1 MSLLGTLENGLFALA
16 QVLRFPVIAMLW
28 VAVGAAVFMAGGC
41 VTEWL
46 ARRRERTGF
55 DLNTWLDAGPV
66 LGADAGRRA
75 ALPVPLRGLLQ
86 DVEAERRK
94 PSFADG
100 GLEHLVL
107 EREERVRRTLN
118 GSRLLVKVGPSLG
131 LLGTL
136 IPMGTAL
143 ASLTAGNLEAMA
155 GQMVVAFTTTI
166 VGLAAGTVAYV
177 IQVVRH
183 GWVNECVREQ
193 RFLAERLA
201 GELRRGAY
209 GGGAEVAP
217 KGLATEERHDGTL
230 SASAVAR

>member
-1 MSLLGTLENGLFALA
+1 MNLLGILENGLFALA
-16 QVLRFPVIAMLW
+16 QVLRLPVITLLW

-41 VTEWL
+41 LMECL

-55 DLNTWLDAGPV
+55 DLKAWLDAGPL
-66 LGADAGRRA
+66 LGADAARQT
-75 ALPVPLRGLLQ
+75 ALPAALRGLLR
-86 DVEAERRK
+86 DVEAEREK
-94 PSFADG
+94 PSFGDG

-177 IQVVRH
+177 IQIVRH
-183 GWVNECVREQ
+183 GWVNEAVREQ
-193 RFLAERLA
+193 RFLAERLVA
-201 GELRRGAY
+201 ELTHDLRGDP
-209 GGGAEVAP
+209 AP
-217 KGLATEERHDGTL
+217 EERHDGTL
-230 SASAVAR
+230 SAPGAAR

>member
-1 MSLLGTLENGLFALA
+1 VEARVNLLGTLENGLFALA
-16 QVLRFPVIAMLW
+16 QVLRFPVIVLLW
-28 VAVGAAVFMAGGC
+28 VAVAAAVFMAGGC
-41 VTEWL
+41 VMEWL
-46 ARRRERTGF
+46 ARRRERSGF
-55 DLNTWLDAGPV
+55 DLNAWLDAGPV
-66 LGADAGRRA
+66 LAADSGRKS
-75 ALPVPLRGLLQ
+75 ALPAPLRGLLG
-86 DVEAERRK
+86 DVEAERLK

-177 IQVVRH
+177 IQIVRH
-183 GWVNECVREQ
+183 GWVNETVREQ

-201 GELRRGAY
+201 AELARDVPR
-209 GGGAEVAP
+209 EVIP
-217 KGLATEERHDGTL
+217 EERHHGTL
-230 SASAVAR
+230 SASAVAG